1 MATRRYDNDITSSS
15 TFCIA
20 WLGCHQLQISFSFL
34 SFTNNCWLPLYV
46 FFFSPPLLSLSLIL
60 AVARPRK
67 RFANI
72 QTAIGCGP
80 CWVMAQPRGFDKK
93 FRLALASVLG
103 ERYEDRGLAHSTWK
117 ISQILAIVFLYPRF
131 CFSRA
136 D

>member
-1 MATRRYDNDITSSS
+1 MITTLHPHRHFAS
-15 TFCIA
+15 
-20 WLGCHQLQISFSFL
+20 LGWVVTSCKFLFLFFLLQITAGFL
-34 SFTNNCWLPLYV
+34 YM
-46 FFFSPPLLSLSLIL
+46 FFSPPLLSLSLIL